1 MKSKT
6 LNASSRALHG
16 AARFAAPICK
26 LALSL
31 CASLGIA
38 SAAKGV
44 EGQDWTGGGSDTL
57 FSTSGNWEGGRASD
71 STAALRFYFG
81 AGSTVTFDALY
92 PIAEYIWIGNWNNG
106 YVSADGETVTYMTW
120 EAQNSTY
127 GINQT
132 ANGITLADNSDQS
145 AALKIES
152 GTYRAGAD
160 VSVGSK
166 GGIAYL
172 TMDGGSLEATYWIA
186 AGRDNAA
193 TKSYITIN
201 NGASLKAGQGT
212 NANGMIDLCGSGT
225 FTVNNGG
232 YVYAPGSKNT
242 GADSGVAMAIAN
254 LAGANMVVTNAG
266 GTVELGGSVV
276 VGRNGTGALTLT
288 GGTLK
293 TTAIEGGAGAGT
305 VTLDGGTI
313 VAQAD
318 NAAFMP
324 MSANLTVTVGSNG
337 ATLNTDGHDITIAQP
352 ILGSGTLTITG
363 GGSVLFTAQPECTI
377 VANGATYTIEDDKF
391 YWTGNGDGVSWSDS
405 GNWSKSAAPGASD
418 DVVFNK
424 AATVT
429 IANTT
434 VNSVAVNAAV
444 TFEGGNTLTVGAGG
458 ISGAGTLTLAG
469 VTLNNSTTMTIAN
482 DLVIAADTTNILRV
496 GAKNANMFATGSVTG
511 SGRLEVTQWTGDG
524 GNADA
529 GLRTTGDWSDF
540 EGTVE
545 YYQGSNTRSGT
556 RKYQVRA
563 FDTFVPSAT
572 SEKASWDV
580 YATHWPDQNLDR
592 SAGHFFATSGTAT
605 EPAVYK
611 FGSLQ
616 MRLPAT
622 KNDNG
627 YASNVMLEVGK
638 LNQNSSLLYSWKSAQ
653 NCGVKWVAPSATFSN
668 EAANTAYI
676 TLSGGGNVSM
686 TADGVPATLN
696 FKEKGGYVVLTNDD
710 TLNAAIIAAIT
721 TVDLDEDGVIGF
733 YYDGD
738 AELSIDVSSKSA
750 LLAGNTIAK
759 KGSGTLYVSGVPAE
773 TASGVDVNGGTLV
786 LPHGA
791 VVDDVTVAQG
801 ASLVI
806 DLIGAVDN
814 EVVFAYDTVS
824 GDATYRNK
832 ASVGTIVVDDTAKT
846 WTYKVTGS
854 SRTFTWIGTDGGSW
868 NDSANWLAEGEPTGD
883 IPSAIDTVQFNGNA
897 TISASGTLA
906 GDVQIASGVTLTIP
920 VGLTFTKLTAESGA
934 TIAFSSAAIAT
945 VGGTL
950 TLITVGEASGV
961 SDALDLPPTYGFS
974 VDAGTGA
981 ITATRNA
988 ATYTWTGSVDNNWAA
1003 SGNWSVNGS
1012 AVADVPAAEDD
1023 VVFPTSDAD
1032 GFEGW
1037 TVSLPWDVYADTV
1050 TLNANVEL
1058 SGARTLKAHTINGTA
1073 ELRLNNANLGSNGAA
1088 LDVYCPLNVM
1098 PETTNYIYLQK
1109 YGGNAGQAYIVNIRG
1124 PLYGS
1129 GVLTADH
1136 AGVQG
1141 VGVKFYGDNRNFWG
1155 TFTSSKYNSRD
1166 CTDMESSISSSS
1178 NAVWNVYTYNNNSD
1192 QAFIVHGTD
1201 TYYFGALNGGLQ
1213 MGSAGGSKSP
1223 NETVSIEVGAR
1234 DDVASSFALASH
1246 VNYNKGYDVSKVGT
1260 NKMSIS
1266 GKGWAGGNSVFR
1278 LNSLAIAGGTAYIP
1292 SLPNEFITF
1301 RGNGGILQLGYATT
1315 SEVVEVTP
1323 AETDSETGEVI
1334 IPAVTETVYTYTPYD
1349 PSSLIKNST
1358 APIGFDDLGT
1368 NSTWATALAESN
1380 VGGLIKDGAGTL
1392 TLSAK
1397 PLYLGSTWVKAGK
1410 IVFPEGTDVTLDP
1423 RTVGTAEN
1431 ADVQG
1436 YKYMDNTV
1444 LYGNEPGSDVTMN
1457 VDVSTITKV
1466 DISDPAFADALVND
1480 RLVVLCRT
1488 TGSITG
1494 LNSKKFVQG
1503 ETLLVPERPEDV
1515 PAKRWDWM
1523 VRIMRINGKNCLCVG
1538 PRILP
1543 YTITIR

>member
-1 MKSKT
+1 MARTNSGLLTRIAAPFCKFT
-6 LNASSRALHG
+6 LALG
-16 AARFAAPICK
+16 AA
-26 LALSL
+26 
-31 CASLGIA
+31 LGIV
-38 SAAKGV
+38 SAANAADY
-44 EGQDWTGGGSDTL
+44 DWTGGGTDTNY
-57 FSTSGNWEGGRASD
+57 STPENWGLESGYPGSEDGARFLGGAASK
-71 STAALRFYFG
+71 
-81 AGSTVTFDALY
+81 TVTFNGVYTPAYVWTATGNTAY
-92 PIAEYIWIGNWNNG
+92 P
-106 YVSADGETVTYMTW
+106 VTW
-120 EAQNSTY
+120 EGSGSVTTTWNI
-127 GINQT
+127 GC
-132 ANGITLADNSDQS
+132 ADNVDQVG
-145 AALKIES
+145 ALTINS
-152 GTYRAGAD
+152 GTYNAG
-160 VSVGSK
+160 
-166 GGIAYL
+166 GGF
-172 TMDGGSLEATYWIA
+172 
-186 AGRDNAA
+186 NF
-193 TKSYITIN
+193 
-201 NGASLKAGQGT
+201 
-212 NANGMIDLCGSGT
+212 GSGT
-225 FTVNNGG
+225 GVLTMNGG
-232 YVYAPGSKNT
+232 TV
-242 GADSGVAMAIAN
+242 
-254 LAGANMVVTNAG
+254 NAG
-266 GTVELGGSVV
+266 GVSYWGTEANADFNATINSGATVSFNGIDGYTSL
-276 VGRNGTGALTLT
+276 RMMNGTGIAGIVNIDGGTFAVNGGDFELGLGNSDATSQTTINISDGGVLSVGNAT
-288 GGTLK
+288 ERWTIFGSAGTGKATINVNEGGTFSFWRIAHTSTGECKLNVNGGTLK
-293 TTAIEGGAGAGT
+293 ILGKTWNY
-305 VTLDGGTI
+305 DNGTI
-313 VAQAD
+313 AAD
-318 NAAFMP
+318 NDASF
-324 MSANLTVTVGSNG
+324 TVTVGENG
-337 ATLNTDGHDITIAQP
+337 GTLDTNGFDVKIPKIFKGT
-352 ILGSGTLTITG
+352 GTLTITG

-391 YWTGNGDGVSWSDS
+391 YWTGNGDGVNWSDS
-405 GNWSKSAAPGASD
+405 GNWSKGAAPGAND
-418 DVVFNK
+418 DVVFNN

-545 YYQGSNTRSGT
+545 YYQGSNTRDGT
-556 RKYQVRA
+556 RKYQLRA

-580 YATHWPDQNLDR
+580 YATHWQDQNLDR

-622 KNDNG
+622 KNDRD

-638 LNQNSSLLYSWKSAQ
+638 LNQDSSLLYSWKSAQ

-710 TLNAAIIAAIT
+710 TLNADIIAAIA

-759 KGSGTLYVSGVPAE
+759 KGSGTLYVSGAPAE
-773 TASGVDVNGGTLV
+773 TAYGVDVNGGTLV

-868 NDSANWLAEGEPTGD
+868 NDANNWLADGQFTTD
-883 IPSAIDTVQFNGNA
+883 IPTAIDTVQFSESAN
-897 TISASGTLA
+897 ISASGTLA
-906 GDVQIASGVTLTIP
+906 GDVQIATGVTLTIP
-920 VGLTFTKLTAESGA
+920 AGLTFSKLTAASGA
-934 TIAFSSAAIAT
+934 TIAFSSGAIAT

-961 SDALDLPPTYGFS
+961 AAALDLPTTYGVS
-974 VDAGTGA
+974 VDSETGA

-988 ATYTWTGSVDNNWAA
+988 GTYIWTGANDSNWATG
-1003 SGNWSVNGS
+1003 GNWKVGDIV
-1012 AVADVPAAEDD
+1012 VADVPAAEDS
-1023 VVFPTSDAD
+1023 VVFPTSDAE
-1032 GFEGW
+1032 GFEAW
-1037 TVSLPWDVYADTV
+1037 TVALPWDVYAETV
-1050 TLNANVEL
+1050 TLNANVVL
-1058 SGARTLKAHTINGTA
+1058 SGGRTLKVHTINGTA

-1109 YGGNAGQAYIVNIRG
+1109 YGNSAGQAYIVNIRG

-1155 TFTSSKYNSRD
+1155 TFTSSNYNSRD
-1166 CTDMESSISSSS
+1166 CTDMGDYTSSSS

-1223 NETVSIEVGAR
+1223 NQTVSIEVGAR
-1234 DDVASSFALASH
+1234 DDVPSSFALASH

-1260 NKMSIS
+1260 NTMSIV
-1266 GKGWAGGNSVFR
+1266 GKGWAGGNNVFR
-1278 LNSLAIAGGTAYIP
+1278 LNSLTIAGGTAYIP

-1315 SEVVEVTP
+1315 SEVVVVTP
-1323 AETDSETGEVI
+1323 AELDSETGEVI
-1334 IPAVTETVYTYTPYD
+1334 TPAVTETVYTYTPYD

-1358 APIGFDDLGT
+1358 APIGFDDQGT
-1368 NSTWATALAESN
+1368 NCTWATALAESN

-1392 TLSAK
+1392 TLSAE
-1397 PLYLGSTWVKAGK
+1397 PLYLGPTWVKAGK
-1410 IVFPEGTDVTLDP
+1410 VVFPNGTDVTLDP

-1431 ADVQG
+1431 ANVQG

-1466 DISDPAFADALVND
+1466 DISDPAFAEALVD
-1480 RLVVLCRT
+1480 DGYVVLCAT
-1488 TGSITG
+1488 TENITG
-1494 LNSKKFVQG
+1494 LVSRKFVMG
-1503 ETLLVPERPEDV
+1503 ETLLVPEKPEDI
-1515 PAKRWDWM
+1515 PAKKWNWM

-1543 YTITIR
+1543 YTITLR

>member
-1 MKSKT
+1 MARTNSSLLTRIAAPFCKFT
-6 LNASSRALHG
+6 LALG
-16 AARFAAPICK
+16 AA
-26 LALSL
+26 
-31 CASLGIA
+31 LGIA

-352 ILGSGTLTITG
+352 ILGTGTLTLTG

-377 VANGATYTIEDDKF
+377 VANGATYTIEDGKF

-458 ISGAGTLTLAG
+458 ISGVGTLTLAG

-622 KNDNG
+622 KNDSG

-773 TASGVDVNGGTLV
+773 TAYGVDVNGGTLV

-868 NDSANWLAEGEPTGD
+868 NDANNWLADGQFTTD
-883 IPSAIDTVQFNGNA
+883 IPTAIDTVQFSESAN
-897 TISASGTLA
+897 ISASGTLA
-906 GDVQIASGVTLTIP
+906 GDVQIATGVTLTIP
-920 VGLTFTKLTAESGA
+920 AGLTFSKLTAASGA
-934 TIAFSSAAIAT
+934 TIAFSSGAIAT

-961 SDALDLPPTYGFS
+961 AAALDLPTTYGVS
-974 VDAGTGA
+974 VDSETGA

-988 ATYTWTGSVDNNWAA
+988 GTYIWTGANDSNWATG
-1003 SGNWSVNGS
+1003 GNWSVNGS
-1012 AVADVPAAEDD
+1012 AVADVPAAEDS

-1050 TLNANVEL
+1050 TLNANVVL

-1088 LDVYCPLNVM
+1088 LDVYCPLNIM

-1109 YGGNAGQAYIVNIRG
+1109 YGKDAGQAYIVNIRG

-1155 TFTSSKYNSRD
+1155 TFTSSNYNSRD
-1166 CTDMESSISSSS
+1166 CTDMGDYTSSSS

-1223 NETVSIEVGAR
+1223 NQTVSIEVGAR
-1234 DDVASSFALASH
+1234 DDVPSSFALASH

-1260 NKMSIS
+1260 NTMSIV

-1278 LNSLAIAGGTAYIP
+1278 LNSLTIAGGTAYIP
-1292 SLPNEFITF
+1292 SLPNDFITF
-1301 RGNGGILQLGYATT
+1301 GGIGGILQLGYATT

-1323 AETDSETGEVI
+1323 AELDSETGEVI
-1334 IPAVTETVYTYTPYD
+1334 TPAVTETVYTYTPYD

-1392 TLSAK
+1392 TLSAE
-1397 PLYLGSTWVKAGK
+1397 PLYLGPTWVKAGK
-1410 IVFPEGTDVTLDP
+1410 IVFPNGTDVTLDP

-1466 DISDPAFADALVND
+1466 DISAPAFAEALVD
-1480 RLVVLCRT
+1480 DGYVVLCAT
-1488 TGSITG
+1488 TGNITG
-1494 LNSKKFVQG
+1494 LVSRKFVMG
-1503 ETLLVPERPEDV
+1503 ETLLVPEKPEDV
-1515 PAKRWDWM
+1515 PDKKWNWM

-1543 YTITIR
+1543 YTITLR

>member
-16 AARFAAPICK
+16 AARFTAPICK
-26 LALSL
+26 FALSL
-31 CASLGIA
+31 CAALGIA

-254 LAGANMVVTNAG
+254 LSGANMAVTNAG

-276 VGRNGTGALTLT
+276 VGRNGTGSLVLT

-293 TTAIEGGAGAGT
+293 TSSIEGGAGTGT
-305 VTLDGGTI
+305 VTIDGGTI

-337 ATLNTDGHDITIAQP
+337 ATLNTDGHEITIAQP
-352 ILGSGTLTITG
+352 ILGTGTLTLTG

-377 VANGATYTIEDDKF
+377 VANGATYTIEDDNF
-391 YWTGNGDGVSWSDS
+391 YWTGSSAENS
-405 GNWSKSAAPGASD
+405 NWSNPDNWRGG
-418 DVVFNK
+418 VVP
-424 AATVT
+424 
-429 IANTT
+429 
-434 VNSVAVNAAV
+434 NAAV
-444 TFEGGNTLTVGAGG
+444 ATVVIPDGAVITLT
-458 ISGAGTLTLAG
+458 
-469 VTLNNSTTMTIAN
+469 
-482 DLVIAADTTNILRV
+482 
-496 GAKNANMFATGSVTG
+496 
-511 SGRLEVTQWTGDG
+511 
-524 GNADA
+524 ADA
-529 GLRTTGDWSDF
+529 
-540 EGTVE
+540 TV
-545 YYQGSNTRSGT
+545 
-556 RKYQVRA
+556 
-563 FDTFVPSAT
+563 
-572 SEKASWDV
+572 
-580 YATHWPDQNLDR
+580 
-592 SAGHFFATSGTAT
+592 GTAT
-605 EPAVYK
+605 INGTVALTTGSYFLRADNISSGNGGLLILSNAKLAGISSNSAISVPLKIEAETENQLYTANAGGQNGYPINVTSDISGEGKLIINAYCSNGSDSNVNAGISLLGDNSGFRGIMEYRLGEYGEKYQQRQRDVLAASASSEDADWVFYTNYSETPPRNNGLLFSTANGVYK
-611 FGSLQ
+611 FGSAQ
-616 MRLPAT
+616 INLPQSAYT
-622 KNDNG
+622 VASGVSFVIGKKNADSFIKG
-627 YASNVMLEVGK
+627 TWGK
-638 LNQNSSLLYSWKSAQ
+638 SVA
-653 NCGVKWVAPSATFSN
+653 VDWVASTATLMNS
-668 EAANTAYI
+668 AANTGSI
-676 TLSGGGNVSM
+676 TLSGGGNLALAAS
-686 TADGVPATLN
+686 GIPATIN
-696 FKEKGGYVVLTNDD
+696 FAEDGGYLVLTDD
-710 TLNAAIIAAIT
+710 NALNASIVAAVSTIAEGAT
-721 TVDLDEDGVIGF
+721 FGF
-733 YYDGD
+733 VYDGANEISLD
-738 AELSIDVSSKSA
+738 LSGKAA
-750 LLAGNTIAK
+750 LLAGKKIAK
-759 KGSGTLYVSGVPAE
+759 KGSGALYVAGLPSE
-773 TASGVDVNGGTLV
+773 TPCDVDVNEGALV

-868 NDSANWLAEGEPTGD
+868 NDSNNWLADGQFTTD
-883 IPSAIDTVQFNGNA
+883 IPTAIDTVQFSESAN
-897 TISASGTLA
+897 ISASGTLA
-906 GDVQIASGVTLTIP
+906 GDVQIATGVTLTIP
-920 VGLTFTKLTAESGA
+920 AGLTFSKLTAASGA
-934 TIAFSSAAIAT
+934 AIAFNSDPIAT

-950 TLITVGEASGV
+950 TLITVGVASGV
-961 SDALDLPPTYGFS
+961 DAALDLPPNYGVS

-988 ATYTWTGSVDNNWAA
+988 ATYAWTGAKDNYWGTW
-1003 SGNWSVNGS
+1003 GNWSIGS
-1012 AVADVPAAEDD
+1012 SFVKEVPANGDS
-1023 VVFPTSDAD
+1023 VVFPANDAA
-1032 GFEGW
+1032 GFEFW
-1037 TVSLPWDVYADTV
+1037 TVILSQAANVVSIDIAGDTKLSGSITCSSFTGAGKIILDGATITQNGGSITIANNLEVLENTSNYISLDRVSC
-1050 TLNANVEL
+1050 TLNGNL
-1058 SGARTLKAHTINGTA
+1058 SGSGNLTIWKSTSG
-1073 ELRLNNANLGSNGAA
+1073 GA
-1088 LDVYCPLNVM
+1088 D
-1098 PETTNYIYLQK
+1098 
-1109 YGGNAGQAYIVNIRG
+1109 
-1124 PLYGS
+1124 
-1129 GVLTADH
+1129 
-1136 AGVQG
+1136 QG
-1141 VGVKFYGDNRNFWG
+1141 MKFYGNNSAFSG
-1155 TFTSSKYNSRD
+1155 TFTSTQAYARNGIYFDSKDAVSED
-1166 CTDMESSISSSS
+1166 
-1178 NAVWNVYTYNNNSD
+1178 AVWYFDNTSPKENTQTYVFN
-1192 QAFIVHGTD
+1192 GTG
-1201 TYYFGALNGGLQ
+1201 TYSFGAFVGRLKSGDAKRSVCFGKRSDVDTNVTLSNRHTSNGSRQ
-1213 MGSAGGSKSP
+1213 GGF
-1223 NETVSIEVGAR
+1223 
-1234 DDVASSFALASH
+1234 DV
-1246 VNYNKGYDVSKVGT
+1246 VKVG
-1260 NKMSIS
+1260 S
-1266 GKGWAGGNSVFR
+1266 GYANIRTTTENGTPSTDAIE
-1278 LNSLAIAGGTAYIP
+1278 SLVIQGGTVHLETGLP
-1292 SLPNEFITF
+1292 MTSLGFTEY
-1301 RGNGGILQLGYATT
+1301 GGMLQVGYTT
-1315 SEVVEVTP
+1315 ASQEIVDVP

-1334 IPAVTETVYTYTPYD
+1334 TPAQTHTEYTYTPYD

-1392 TLSAK
+1392 TLSAE
-1397 PLYLGSTWVKAGK
+1397 PLYLGPTWVKAGK
-1410 IVFPEGTDVTLDP
+1410 IVFPNGTDVTLDP
-1423 RTVGTAEN
+1423 RSVGTAEN

-1488 TGSITG
+1488 SGSITG
-1494 LNSKKFVQG
+1494 LKSKKFVQG

-1538 PRILP
+1538 SRILP

>member
-1 MKSKT
+1 MARTNSSLLTRIAAPFCKFT
-6 LNASSRALHG
+6 LALG
-16 AARFAAPICK
+16 AA
-26 LALSL
+26 
-31 CASLGIA
+31 LGIA

-337 ATLNTDGHDITIAQP
+337 ATLNTDGHDITVAQP
-352 ILGSGTLTITG
+352 ILGTGTLTLTG

-377 VANGATYTIEDDKF
+377 VANGATYTIEDGKF

-458 ISGAGTLTLAG
+458 ISGVGTLTLAG

-622 KNDNG
+622 KNDSG

-721 TVDLDEDGVIGF
+721 TVDLDEDGVVGF

-738 AELSIDVSSKSA
+738 TELSIDVSSKSA

-759 KGSGTLYVSGVPAE
+759 KGSGTLYVSGAPAE
-773 TASGVDVNGGTLV
+773 TAYGVDVNGGTLV

-806 DLIGAVDN
+806 DLIGAVHN
-814 EVVFAYDTVS
+814 EVVFAYNSIS

-832 ASVGTIVVDDTAKT
+832 ASIGEIEKDDTAKT

-854 SRTFTWIGTDGGSW
+854 SRTFTWIGNDGGSW
-868 NDSANWLAEGEPTGD
+868 NDANNWLADGQFTTD
-883 IPSAIDTVQFNGNA
+883 IPTAIDTVQFSESAN
-897 TISASGTLA
+897 ISASGTLA
-906 GDVQIASGVTLTIP
+906 GDVQIATGVTLTIP
-920 VGLTFTKLTAESGA
+920 AGLTFSKLTAASGA
-934 TIAFSSAAIAT
+934 TIAFSSGAIAT

-961 SDALDLPPTYGFS
+961 AAALDLPTTYGVS
-974 VDAGTGA
+974 VDSETGA

-988 ATYTWTGSVDNNWAA
+988 GTYIWTGANDSNWATG
-1003 SGNWSVNGS
+1003 GNWKVGDIV
-1012 AVADVPAAEDD
+1012 VADVPAAEDS
-1023 VVFPTSDAD
+1023 VVFPTSDAE
-1032 GFEGW
+1032 GFEAW
-1037 TVSLPWDVYADTV
+1037 TVALPWDVYADTV
-1050 TLNANVEL
+1050 TLNANVVL

-1109 YGGNAGQAYIVNIRG
+1109 YGNSAGQAYIVNIRG

-1155 TFTSSKYNSRD
+1155 TFTSSNYNSRD
-1166 CTDMESSISSSS
+1166 CTDMGDYTSSSS

-1223 NETVSIEVGAR
+1223 NQTVSIEVGAR

-1260 NKMSIS
+1260 NKMSIV
-1266 GKGWAGGNSVFR
+1266 GKGWAGGNNVFR

-1292 SLPNEFITF
+1292 SLPNDFITF
-1301 RGNGGILQLGYATT
+1301 GGNGGILQLGYATT

-1323 AETDSETGEVI
+1323 AELDSETGEVI
-1334 IPAVTETVYTYTPYD
+1334 TPAVTETVYTYTPYD

-1392 TLSAK
+1392 TLSAE
-1397 PLYLGSTWVKAGK
+1397 PLYLGPTWVKAGK
-1410 IVFPEGTDVTLDP
+1410 IVFPNGTDVTLDP

-1466 DISDPAFADALVND
+1466 DISDPAFAEALVD
-1480 RLVVLCRT
+1480 DGYVVLCAT
-1488 TGSITG
+1488 TGNITG
-1494 LNSKKFVQG
+1494 LVTRKFVMG
-1503 ETLLVPERPEDV
+1503 ETLLVPEKPEDV
-1515 PAKRWDWM
+1515 PAKKWNWM

-1543 YTITIR
+1543 YTITLR

>member
-1 MKSKT
+1 M
-6 LNASSRALHG
+6 
-16 AARFAAPICK
+16 ARTNSGLLTRIAAPFCK
-26 LALSL
+26 FTLALG
-31 CASLGIA
+31 AVLGIA

-186 AGRDNAA
+186 VGRDNAA

-201 NGASLKAGQGT
+201 NGASLKAGQGAS
-212 NANGMIDLCGSGT
+212 ANGMIDLCGSGT

-352 ILGSGTLTITG
+352 ILGTGTLTLTG

-545 YYQGSNTRSGT
+545 YYQGSNTRDGM
-556 RKYQVRA
+556 RKYQLRA

-616 MRLPAT
+616 MRLPVT
-622 KNDNG
+622 KNDRD

-686 TADGVPATLN
+686 TADGVPAALN
-696 FKEKGGYVVLTNDD
+696 YKEKGGYVVLTNDD

-738 AELSIDVSSKSA
+738 TELSIDVSSKSA

-759 KGSGTLYVSGVPAE
+759 KGSGTLYVSGAPAE
-773 TASGVDVNGGTLV
+773 TAYGVDVNGGTLV

-868 NDSANWLAEGEPTGD
+868 NDANNWLADGQFTTD
-883 IPSAIDTVQFNGNA
+883 IPTAIDTVQFSESAN
-897 TISASGTLA
+897 ISASGTLA
-906 GDVQIASGVTLTIP
+906 GDVQIATGVTLTIP
-920 VGLTFTKLTAESGA
+920 AGLTFSKLTVASGA
-934 TIAFSSAAIAT
+934 TIAFSSGAIAT

-961 SDALDLPPTYGFS
+961 AAALDLPTTYGVS
-974 VDAGTGA
+974 VDSETGA

-988 ATYTWTGSVDNNWAA
+988 GTYIWTGANDSNWATG
-1003 SGNWSVNGS
+1003 GNWKVGDIV
-1012 AVADVPAAEDD
+1012 VADVPAAEDS
-1023 VVFPTSDAD
+1023 VVFPTSDAE
-1032 GFEGW
+1032 GFEAW
-1037 TVSLPWDVYADTV
+1037 TVALPWDVYADTV
-1050 TLNANVEL
+1050 TLNANVVL

-1109 YGGNAGQAYIVNIRG
+1109 YGSNAGQAYIVNIRG

-1155 TFTSSKYNSRD
+1155 TFTSSNYNSRD
-1166 CTDMESSISSSS
+1166 CTDMGDYTSSSS
-1178 NAVWNVYTYNNNSD
+1178 NAVWNVYPFNNNSD

-1213 MGSAGGSKSP
+1213 MGSAGGSKLP
-1223 NETVSIEVGAR
+1223 NQTVSIEVGAR

-1260 NKMSIS
+1260 NKMSIV
-1266 GKGWAGGNSVFR
+1266 GKGWAGGNNVFR
-1278 LNSLAIAGGTAYIP
+1278 LNSLAISGGTAYIP
-1292 SLPNEFITF
+1292 SLPNDFITF
-1301 RGNGGILQLGYATT
+1301 GGNGGILQLGYATT

-1323 AETDSETGEVI
+1323 AELDSETGEVI
-1334 IPAVTETVYTYTPYD
+1334 TPAVTETVYTYTPYD

-1392 TLSAK
+1392 TLSAE
-1397 PLYLGSTWVKAGK
+1397 PLYLGPTWVKAGK
-1410 IVFPEGTDVTLDP
+1410 IVFPNGTDVTLDP

-1466 DISDPAFADALVND
+1466 DISDPAFAEALVD
-1480 RLVVLCRT
+1480 DGYVVLCAT
-1488 TGSITG
+1488 TGNITG
-1494 LNSKKFVQG
+1494 LVSRKFVMG
-1503 ETLLVPERPEDV
+1503 ETLLVPEKPEDI
-1515 PAKRWDWM
+1515 PAKKWNWM

-1543 YTITIR
+1543 YTITLR